1 MRLLTEAR
9 RGGDLLVVGLNS
21 DSSVRRLKGEGR
33 PILSAADRA
42 QVLGGLDAVDF
53 VVVFDEDTPDAII
66 RGAQAADAREGGRLH
81 GGLRGRRAVRAF
93 LRRGRR
99 PDSSRRRTLDLVDG
113 RAPERRAL
121 MRAYFDDLA
130 TLVTGASLS
139 IGPAVD
145 QAARLVADA
154 ALSSRTTFAFGNGG
168 SATQA
173 QHFVAELVVR
183 YKDDRPALPAVALT
197 ADIAILTACAND
209 YDYSVIFA
217 RQIEALGKPGDVAVG
232 FTTSGK
238 SPNVLKALEAARA
251 RGLATIMLTGE
262 KGRAEAARWDVGIVV
277 PSTETAHVQELHLA
291 ALHLMCRFV
300 DEERARRG

>member
-1 MRLLTEAR
+1 
-9 RGGDLLVVGLNS
+9 
-21 DSSVRRLKGEGR
+21 
-33 PILSAADRA
+33 
-42 QVLGGLDAVDF
+42 
-53 VVVFDEDTPDAII
+53 
-66 RGAQAADAREGGRLH
+66 
-81 GGLRGRRAVRAF
+81 
-93 LRRGRR
+93 
-99 PDSSRRRTLDLVDG
+99 
-113 RAPERRAL
+113 

-130 TLVTGASLS
+130 ALASGAAES

-145 QAARLVADA
+145 RAARLVADA
-154 ALSSRTTFAFGNGG
+154 ALRGRTTFAFGNGG

-209 YDYSVIFA
+209 YDYSVVFA

-238 SPNVLKALEAARA
+238 SPNVLKALEAAKA
-251 RGLATIMLTGE
+251 RGLTTIMLTGE

-291 ALHLMCRFV
+291 ALHLMCQFV
-300 DEERARRG
+300 DEERVRRG

>member
-1 MRLLTEAR
+1 
-9 RGGDLLVVGLNS
+9 
-21 DSSVRRLKGEGR
+21 
-33 PILSAADRA
+33 
-42 QVLGGLDAVDF
+42 
-53 VVVFDEDTPDAII
+53 
-66 RGAQAADAREGGRLH
+66 
-81 GGLRGRRAVRAF
+81 
-93 LRRGRR
+93 
-99 PDSSRRRTLDLVDG
+99 
-113 RAPERRAL
+113 

-130 TLVTGASLS
+130 TLVSGASLS

-145 QAARLVADA
+145 KAARLVADA
-154 ALSSRTTFAFGNGG
+154 ALSGRTTFAFGNGG

-209 YDYSVIFA
+209 YDFSVIFA

-238 SPNVLKALEAARA
+238 SPNVLKALEAAKA
-251 RGLATIMLTGE
+251 RGLTTIMLTGE

-291 ALHLMCRFV
+291 ALHLICRFV

>member
-1 MRLLTEAR
+1 
-9 RGGDLLVVGLNS
+9 
-21 DSSVRRLKGEGR
+21 
-33 PILSAADRA
+33 
-42 QVLGGLDAVDF
+42 
-53 VVVFDEDTPDAII
+53 
-66 RGAQAADAREGGRLH
+66 
-81 GGLRGRRAVRAF
+81 
-93 LRRGRR
+93 
-99 PDSSRRRTLDLVDG
+99 
-113 RAPERRAL
+113 

-130 TLVTGASLS
+130 ALASGAAES

-145 QAARLVADA
+145 RAARLVADA

-209 YDYSVIFA
+209 YDYSVVFA

-238 SPNVLKALEAARA
+238 SPNVLKALEAAKA
-251 RGLATIMLTGE
+251 RGLTTIMLTGE

-291 ALHLMCRFV
+291 ALHLMCQFV
-300 DEERARRG
+300 DEERVRRG

>member
-1 MRLLTEAR
+1 
-9 RGGDLLVVGLNS
+9 
-21 DSSVRRLKGEGR
+21 
-33 PILSAADRA
+33 
-42 QVLGGLDAVDF
+42 
-53 VVVFDEDTPDAII
+53 
-66 RGAQAADAREGGRLH
+66 
-81 GGLRGRRAVRAF
+81 
-93 LRRGRR
+93 
-99 PDSSRRRTLDLVDG
+99 
-113 RAPERRAL
+113 

-130 TLVTGASLS
+130 SLASGAAHS

-145 QAARLVADA
+145 KAARLVADA
-154 ALSSRTTFAFGNGG
+154 ALSGRTTFAFGNGG

-238 SPNVLKALEAARA
+238 SPNVLKGLEAAKA
-251 RGLATIMLTGE
+251 RGLTTIMLTGE
-262 KGRAEAARWDVGIVV
+262 KGRAEASRWDVGIVV

-300 DEERARRG
+300 DEERGRRG

>member
-1 MRLLTEAR
+1 
-9 RGGDLLVVGLNS
+9 
-21 DSSVRRLKGEGR
+21 
-33 PILSAADRA
+33 
-42 QVLGGLDAVDF
+42 
-53 VVVFDEDTPDAII
+53 
-66 RGAQAADAREGGRLH
+66 
-81 GGLRGRRAVRAF
+81 
-93 LRRGRR
+93 
-99 PDSSRRRTLDLVDG
+99 
-113 RAPERRAL
+113 

-130 TLVTGASLS
+130 TLVSGASLS

-145 QAARLVADA
+145 KAARLVADA

-183 YKDDRPALPAVALT
+183 YKDDRPALAAVALT

-209 YDYSVIFA
+209 YDFSVIFA

-238 SPNVLKALEAARA
+238 SPNVLKALEAAKA
-251 RGLATIMLTGE
+251 RGLTTIMLTGE
-262 KGRAEAARWDVGIVV
+262 KGRAEAARWDVGIVA

-291 ALHLMCRFV
+291 ALHLICRFV

>member
-1 MRLLTEAR
+1 
-9 RGGDLLVVGLNS
+9 
-21 DSSVRRLKGEGR
+21 
-33 PILSAADRA
+33 
-42 QVLGGLDAVDF
+42 
-53 VVVFDEDTPDAII
+53 
-66 RGAQAADAREGGRLH
+66 
-81 GGLRGRRAVRAF
+81 
-93 LRRGRR
+93 
-99 PDSSRRRTLDLVDG
+99 
-113 RAPERRAL
+113 

-130 TLVTGASLS
+130 ALASGASLS
-139 IGPAVD
+139 MGPAVD
-145 QAARLVADA
+145 KAARLVADA

-197 ADIAILTACAND
+197 ADVAILTACAND

-232 FTTSGK
+232 FTTSGR
-238 SPNVLKALEAARA
+238 SPNVLKGLEAAKL
-251 RGLATIMLTGE
+251 RGLTTIMLTGE

-277 PSTETAHVQELHLA
+277 PSAETAHVQELHLA

-300 DEERARRG
+300 DEERGRRG

>member
-1 MRLLTEAR
+1 
-9 RGGDLLVVGLNS
+9 
-21 DSSVRRLKGEGR
+21 
-33 PILSAADRA
+33 
-42 QVLGGLDAVDF
+42 
-53 VVVFDEDTPDAII
+53 
-66 RGAQAADAREGGRLH
+66 
-81 GGLRGRRAVRAF
+81 
-93 LRRGRR
+93 
-99 PDSSRRRTLDLVDG
+99 
-113 RAPERRAL
+113 

-130 TLVTGASLS
+130 ALASGASLS
-139 IGPAVD
+139 MGPAVD
-145 QAARLVADA
+145 KAARLVADA

-197 ADIAILTACAND
+197 ADVAILTACAND

-232 FTTSGK
+232 FTTSGR
-238 SPNVLKALEAARA
+238 SPNVLKGLEAAKL
-251 RGLATIMLTGE
+251 RGLTTIMLTGE

-300 DEERARRG
+300 DEERTRRA

>member
-1 MRLLTEAR
+1 
-9 RGGDLLVVGLNS
+9 
-21 DSSVRRLKGEGR
+21 
-33 PILSAADRA
+33 
-42 QVLGGLDAVDF
+42 
-53 VVVFDEDTPDAII
+53 
-66 RGAQAADAREGGRLH
+66 
-81 GGLRGRRAVRAF
+81 
-93 LRRGRR
+93 
-99 PDSSRRRTLDLVDG
+99 
-113 RAPERRAL
+113 
-121 MRAYFDDLA
+121 MRAYFEALSALA
-130 TLVTGASLS
+130 SGAALS
-139 IGPAVD
+139 IGPEVD
-145 QAARLVADA
+145 RAARLVAGA
-154 ALSSRTTFAFGNGG
+154 ALTSRTTFAFGNGG

-217 RQIEALGKPGDVAVG
+217 RQIEALGKQGDVAVG

-238 SPNVLKALEAARA
+238 SPNVLKGLEAAKA

-291 ALHLMCRFV
+291 ALHLICRFV

>member
-1 MRLLTEAR
+1 
-9 RGGDLLVVGLNS
+9 
-21 DSSVRRLKGEGR
+21 
-33 PILSAADRA
+33 
-42 QVLGGLDAVDF
+42 
-53 VVVFDEDTPDAII
+53 
-66 RGAQAADAREGGRLH
+66 
-81 GGLRGRRAVRAF
+81 
-93 LRRGRR
+93 
-99 PDSSRRRTLDLVDG
+99 
-113 RAPERRAL
+113 

-130 TLVTGASLS
+130 ALASGASLS

-145 QAARLVADA
+145 KAARLVAGA
-154 ALSSRTTFAFGNGG
+154 ALSARTTFAFGNGG

-238 SPNVLKALEAARA
+238 SPNVLKGLEAAKA

-262 KGRAEAARWDVGIVV
+262 KGRSEAARWDVGIVV
-277 PSTETAHVQELHLA
+277 PSLETAHVQELHLA

>member
-1 MRLLTEAR
+1 
-9 RGGDLLVVGLNS
+9 
-21 DSSVRRLKGEGR
+21 
-33 PILSAADRA
+33 
-42 QVLGGLDAVDF
+42 
-53 VVVFDEDTPDAII
+53 
-66 RGAQAADAREGGRLH
+66 
-81 GGLRGRRAVRAF
+81 
-93 LRRGRR
+93 
-99 PDSSRRRTLDLVDG
+99 
-113 RAPERRAL
+113 

-130 TLVTGASLS
+130 ALVSGALLS
-139 IGPAVD
+139 VGPGVD
-145 QAARLVADA
+145 KAARLVADA
-154 ALSSRTTFAFGNGG
+154 ALSGRTTFAFGNGG

-197 ADIAILTACAND
+197 ADTAILTACAND

-217 RQIEALGKPGDVAVG
+217 RQIEGLGKPGDVAVG
-232 FTTSGK
+232 FTTSGR

-291 ALHLMCRFV
+291 ALHLICRFV